1 MNNFSAAGGNTAV
14 LLEEGPKRIVSA
26 DQKDP
31 RQDHVVCV
39 SAKTKSALLNNIKNL
54 VEYLDQ
60 HSEASVSDVSYTT
73 TARRIQYPIRVSV
86 NASSTTQLRERLA
99 AELKNEDRK
108 PAEKSSGIIFTFTGQ
123 GALYTSLGKELYDTH
138 SQFRFDIDHLNDI
151 TNSHGFTSFLPVING
166 KANNLDEL
174 TPVQTQL
181 AITAV
186 QIALCRLWN
195 GFGLEATA
203 VIGHSLGE
211 YAALYAAGILS
222 LSDALYLVGIRASLL
237 ESKCGLGTHA
247 MLAIH
252 ATAEAVKNALGAKF
266 NDLEVACINGPED
279 IVLSGLANAVA
290 EADQQLK
297 SRNIKC
303 TILNVP
309 FAFHSSQVDPILEPY
324 TDAARAIQ
332 FRTPRIPLISP
343 LLSSIVRTDGV
354 INPSYLARHA
364 REAVNFCGAL
374 QQSEAEGLSDSQSIW
389 LEIGPHPI
397 CLGMIKSTL
406 GVKIRG
412 TGSLRN
418 NEKPWTT
425 GSKALSFL
433 YQAGLNLNWSE
444 YHRGLEQGL
453 RLLALPSYAFD
464 EKNYWIE
471 YKNNWVLNKSG
482 VSQAPSVES
491 WSGAT
496 TTVQRLVSTEKKG
509 DKISL
514 IFETNLSDPAMHS
527 AITGHLV
534 NGVGLCPAVRFLP
547 SKSLIF
553 EKFLNYGSPCM
564 LIWHLRWPITFAPS
578 TR

>member
-14 LLEEGPKRIVSA
+14 VLEEGPKRTVSA

-31 RQDHVVCV
+31 RQEHVVCV
-39 SAKTKSALLNNIKNL
+39 SAKTKSALTNNIKNL
-54 VEYLDQ
+54 IAYLDQ
-60 HSEASVSDVSYTT
+60 HSETSVADFSYTT
-73 TARRIQYPIRVSV
+73 TARRIHYPIRVSV
-86 NASSTTQLRERLA
+86 TASSTTQLRERLA

-108 PAEKSSGIIFTFTGQ
+108 PAEKISGTIFAFTGQ

-138 SQFRFDIDHLNDI
+138 SQFRFDLEHFNDI
-151 TNSHGFTSFLPVING
+151 TNSHGFSSFLPVING
-166 KANNLDEL
+166 QANNLDEL

-186 QIALCRLWN
+186 QIALYRLCN
-195 GFGLEATA
+195 ALGLEATA

-211 YAALYAAGILS
+211 YAALHAAGILS
-222 LSDALYLVGIRASLL
+222 LSDALYLVGVRASLL

-252 ATAEAVKNALGAKF
+252 ATAEAAKDALGDSFK
-266 NDLEVACINGPED
+266 DLEVACLNGPED
-279 IVLSGLANAVA
+279 IVLSGLASVIGD
-290 EADQQLK
+290 ADKQLK
-297 SRNIKC
+297 SRNVKS

-309 FAFHSSQVDPILEPY
+309 FAFHSSQVEPILEPY
-324 TDAARAIQ
+324 KDATRAIQ
-332 FRTPRIPLISP
+332 FRKPRLPLISP
-343 LLSSIVRTDGV
+343 LLSTIVQTEGV
-354 INPSYLARHA
+354 INPTYLARHA

-374 QQSEAEGLSDSQSIW
+374 QQSNTEGLSNPQSIW

-412 TGSLRN
+412 TGTLRN

-425 GSKALSFL
+425 ASKSLSLL
-433 YQAGLNLNWSE
+433 YQAGLNFNWSE

-464 EKNYWIE
+464 EKNHWIE
-471 YKNNWVLNKSG
+471 YKNNWMLNKSG
-482 VSQAPSVES
+482 VSNTLSAEP
-491 WSGAT
+491 WSAAT

-509 DKISL
+509 DSVSL
-514 IFETNLSDPAMHS
+514 VFESNLSDPAMHS
-527 AITGHLV
+527 TITGHLV

-547 SKSLIF
+547 PNPALTERF
-553 EKFLNYGSPCM
+553 
-564 LIWHLRWPITFAPS
+564 
-578 TR
+578 